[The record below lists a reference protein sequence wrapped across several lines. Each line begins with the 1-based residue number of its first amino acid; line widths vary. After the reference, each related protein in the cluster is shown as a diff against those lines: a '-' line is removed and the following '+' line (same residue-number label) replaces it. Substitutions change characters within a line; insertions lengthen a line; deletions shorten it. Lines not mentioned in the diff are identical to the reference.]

1 MRRTIAVFG
10 ILTVLA
16 GVGLASTAQ
25 AQETDRQKVFYSMA
39 NSLGMLR
46 TVNEVD
52 TFMTVEFWGRGTMR
66 DVTATGVGPS
76 VPLKS
81 YYSQIAY
88 DHPGMRIDTVRGDGR
103 RDIQVVSG
111 TFAWNETDKLG
122 GGLAPEWGT
131 ATPAMDAVADRLL
144 RLWMT
149 PAGAVK
155 AARAAGDQAKVT
167 VENGRSVVTFPL
179 VNGKPENATTVT
191 VGELSGTLMKI
202 TLDAMYRPAQVEVTF
217 RGRKYVNTYSGYA
230 DLNEA
235 DYKADILMPAKVVR
249 TVDGQAVLELMI
261 DKTNTYNPYVIMPVP
276 PAVQKAG
283 AR

>member
-1 MRRTIAVFG
+1 MGQTVTGFG
-10 ILTVLA
+10 VMVLA
-16 GVGLASTAQ
+16 GLALTAPVQ
-25 AQETDRQKVFYSMA
+25 AQETDRQKVLYSMA

-52 TFMTVEFWGRGTMR
+52 TFMTVEIWGRGTMR
-66 DVTATGVGPS
+66 DITATGVGPAT
-76 VPLKS
+76 PLKS
-81 YYSQIAY
+81 YYAQIAY
-88 DHPGMRIDTVRGDGR
+88 DHPGMRVETVRGDGR

-122 GGLAPEWGT
+122 AGLVPGWGT
-131 ATPAMDAVADRLL
+131 ATPAMETVADRLL

-155 AARAAGDQAKVT
+155 AARAAGEQAKMT
-167 VENGRSVVTFPL
+167 VENGRTVVTFPL
-179 VNGKPENATTVT
+179 VNGKPKPITTVT
-191 VGELSGTLMKI
+191 VGELSGTPMTV

-217 RGRKYVNTYSGYA
+217 RGRRYVNTYSGYA

-235 DYKADILMPAKVVR
+235 DYKADIFMPAKAVW
-249 TVDGQAVLELMI
+249 TVDGQVVLELLI

-276 PAVQKAG
+276 PVVQKAG